1 MELIGIRIGD
11 DLNHRMACDM
21 LLVSSKALNSWPVKR
36 YTVRKH
42 NTTNQSIT
50 QLNTTIVTT
59 MYIVIIIWNCG

>member
-36 YTVRKH
+36 YTQCPQ
-42 NTTNQSIT
+42 T
-50 QLNTTIVTT
+50 
-59 MYIVIIIWNCG
+59 